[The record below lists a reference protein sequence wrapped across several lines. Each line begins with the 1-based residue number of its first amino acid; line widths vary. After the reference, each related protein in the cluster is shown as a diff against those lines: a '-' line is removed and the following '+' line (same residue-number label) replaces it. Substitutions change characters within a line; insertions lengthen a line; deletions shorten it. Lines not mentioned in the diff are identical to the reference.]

1 MIGGDPTPE
10 QAQAGDYPKLLQEWQ
25 GLKIAIEHP
34 EGTVREGVDET
45 GKAWRTVF
53 KYAYGEILETTGLDG
68 DPVDVFIGSYPDA
81 PEVYIVQQM
90 KRKQW
95 DVADE
100 QKCMINFASIDEAK
114 AAYISHY
121 DDPRFLGP
129 VTAMP
134 VDEFVA
140 KVRATRE
147 KPAMIKALFLKTH
160 VDTYTRKDGVVVQAH
175 EDKRG
180 KHSPEQMAKWAE
192 EKRQREAAQAAQ
204 SAKDREAEK
213 EYANRRAASV
223 SSSAFSKD
231 FRPEEIA
238 SIQSYYTSGDRH
250 GAQAEGRKAAVD
262 AIERHLRASGVEI
275 DHVSDS
281 QGGKSKSLY
290 VKVGGD
296 IVRVSDHEL
305 PMTPER
311 QTNREHG
318 RTGRWSREVIVTDW
332 QSTPLSQYVA
342 DIKGELTKSTT
353 PTIIFFKSLVGPY
366 LRGGKIV
373 NVSGYHGRQARAQA
387 HDGQM
392 SLFGGPMSGKPL
404 GPSPLNGKD
413 AVAHT
418 PDMFTDADEHGEM
431 PPARRVMKEPQH
443 TEPTR
448 ELIAEHERLM
458 DVLNSPSHADDE
470 EEAKKQGDELE
481 EMKREFA
488 QTQNKQPKPIIFLG
502 QAPTS

>member
-1 MIGGDPTPE
+1 MI
-10 QAQAGDYPKLLQEWQ
+10 LL
-25 GLKIAIEHP
+25 
-34 EGTVREGVDET
+34 
-45 GKAWRTVF
+45 
-53 KYAYGEILETTGLDG
+53 
-68 DPVDVFIGSYPDA
+68 
-81 PEVYIVQQM
+81 
-90 KRKQW
+90 
-95 DVADE
+95 
-100 QKCMINFASIDEAK
+100 
-114 AAYISHY
+114 
-121 DDPRFLGP
+121 
-129 VTAMP
+129 
-134 VDEFVA
+134 
-140 KVRATRE
+140 
-147 KPAMIKALFLKTH
+147 LKTH

-175 EDKRG
+175 EDKRHVVQNPPTYEQVAELADYRNTHIKKRESRLNG
-180 KHSPEQMAKWAE
+180 LRKLYPEEVARHERAFRDNELKRSNIESDQQKKELAAKEAERLAKMTPEQRKKE
-192 EKRQREAAQAAQ
+192 DEKRQMEAARVDRHM
-204 SAKDREAEK
+204 KDMKAERD
-213 EYANRRAASV
+213 YANRRVASV
-223 SSSAFSKD
+223 YSSAFSKN
-231 FRPEEIA
+231 FTPEEIA

-262 AIERHLRASGVEI
+262 AIERHLRASGIEI
-275 DHVSDS
+275 DHVSES
-281 QGGKSKSLY
+281 MGGKSKSLY

-373 NVSGYHGRQARAQA
+373 NVRGYHGRQARAQD

-418 PDMFTDADEHGEM
+418 PDMFA
-431 PPARRVMKEPQH
+431 EPQH

-448 ELIAEHERLM
+448 ELIAEHERLV
-458 DVLNSPSHADDE
+458 DVLNSPSHADDKA
-470 EEAKKQGDELE
+470 EAKKQAAELA
-481 EMKREFA
+481 EMKEEEAPARPVGPNA
-488 QTQNKQPKPIIFLG
+488 NLHDGTTIRDAKGKQYRVHYMRNSLVVAHPIVDGKPQVSADTTVRFWTNQDQPPAGENDRTDPVFVVAAPLTKSIVFLRRP
-502 QAPTS
+502 AS

>member
-1 MIGGDPTPE
+1 MI
-10 QAQAGDYPKLLQEWQ
+10 LL
-25 GLKIAIEHP
+25 
-34 EGTVREGVDET
+34 
-45 GKAWRTVF
+45 
-53 KYAYGEILETTGLDG
+53 
-68 DPVDVFIGSYPDA
+68 
-81 PEVYIVQQM
+81 
-90 KRKQW
+90 
-95 DVADE
+95 
-100 QKCMINFASIDEAK
+100 
-114 AAYISHY
+114 
-121 DDPRFLGP
+121 
-129 VTAMP
+129 
-134 VDEFVA
+134 
-140 KVRATRE
+140 
-147 KPAMIKALFLKTH
+147 LKTH

-353 PTIIFFKSLVGPY
+353 PAIIFFKSLVGPY

-418 PDMFTDADEHGEM
+418 PDMFAEPHHAEQTHGLDSKKRLLDHIPESHGDSHSYGSNVIAKRPAGHWAYSNEHGTHQVMYSVGRGQYTSTDRFESKDEALKQAHQHM
-431 PPARRVMKEPQH
+431 KARGLVDEPQH

-448 ELIAEHERLM
+448 ELIAEHERLV